1 MDARVEAER
10 ETADEGWPGR
20 RRGGGGE
27 GQEGREEE
35 KLREP
40 KLQEPSALLQV
51 GWGQKHP
58 PQNFKDAS
66 ICHLHVIVYTF
77 TSLLAPLG
85 ALIAIRIKYFSD
97 HISPQEKH
105 NNINN

>member
-10 ETADEGWPGR
+10 ETADEGWPG

-40 KLQEPSALLQV
+40 KLQAPNALLQV
-51 GWGQKHP
+51 RWGQKTSTSKIQRRLHMSS
-58 PQNFKDAS
+58 A
-66 ICHLHVIVYTF
+66 CHSLYLL
-77 TSLLAPLG
+77 TSFLAPLG
-85 ALIAIRIKYFSD
+85 ALIAIPTK
-97 HISPQEKH
+97 
-105 NNINN
+105 

>member
-20 RRGGGGE
+20 RRGEEE

-40 KLQEPSALLQV
+40 KLQEPSALLQM
-51 GWGQKHP
+51 GWGQKNIHLK
-58 PQNFKDAS
+58 NSFRRLHLYLAA
-66 ICHLHVIVYTF
+66 ICM
-77 TSLLAPLG
+77 S
-85 ALIAIRIKYFSD
+85 
-97 HISPQEKH
+97 
-105 NNINN
+105 